1 MFQKIKKIMAGVLA
15 AGMIFAL
22 TGCSSSESTS
32 VSEVRIAYFPNITH
46 TQALVMKNQKTLEN
60 KWKETCKVT
69 WKSFNAGP
77 AEIEAIFA
85 GEIDI
90 GYIGPVPALS
100 ANVKSNG
107 DVKIISNTVNAGQFF
122 CAEKMPE

>member
-46 TQALVMKNQKTLEN
+46 TQALVMKNQKTL
-60 KWKETCKVT
+60 KISGKK
-69 WKSFNAGP
+69 P
-77 AEIEAIFA
+77 A
-85 GEIDI
+85 
-90 GYIGPVPALS
+90 
-100 ANVKSNG
+100 K
-107 DVKIISNTVNAGQFF
+107 
-122 CAEKMPE
+122 